1 MTQRDGGRDR
11 HRAPHRS
18 GAAHV
23 DAVPE
28 AIDVEA
34 ASGASWP
41 EADRRVLPDRRLA
54 PTPFWSAFLGLRRR
68 RHGRRTGERD
78 GIYVDRFARR
88 DVALVVAIL
97 VLNIFDAFF
106 TLIWLQRGGAEG
118 NPVMAWVLEQG
129 DGLFL
134 VQKCFVVSIWLLLL
148 VVHKNFRVARLGL
161 WSLAAIYSLLILYHF
176 ALIGSGVD
184 PRHGPG
190 PTRPVASEQPGE
202 QRGHGGLDAQRA
214 LPQAQWPES
223 RRPEPLDLVVAP
235 AALGTDGE

>member
-1 MTQRDGGRDR
+1 LTQRDAGRER
-11 HRAPHRS
+11 RRAPHR
-18 GAAHV
+18 APAPHA
-23 DAVPE
+23 DAPPDARGLE
-28 AIDVEA
+28 P
-34 ASGASWP
+34 ASGARWP

-68 RHGRRTGERD
+68 RHGRRAGERD

-148 VVHKNFRVARLGL
+148 VVHKNFRAARLGL

-190 PTRPVASEQPGE
+190 HGTAVASEEPGQ
-202 QRGHGGLDAQRA
+202 QRGHRGLDPQRA
-214 LPQAQWPES
+214 LPEAQGPQA

-235 AALGTDGE
+235 AALGPDGE